1 MHGLRTSSVLI
12 LDDDDDDAL
21 KIQKALALRRIGAI
35 LVPGAPD
42 ELRPLCPLNG
52 IRVAVLDIDL
62 GQGTDGPSRARYTR
76 SIVDPLIDRNN
87 GPYVAVV
94 WTSNSEDF
102 DLFKKQLKKIQCPP
116 VLTVML
122 DKTKVLTLNADESVV
137 KILDVIENAVADVP
151 PLEFANYWEQVVQDA
166 ANDTLVSL
174 DLDVPPKSSRAKSM
188 AFFAAL
194 LRSEANSGAL
204 ENNVGSMRALLAALN
219 QVHFDKVEER
229 SAKIEDA
236 EATLV
241 GSIRKT
247 AKKGEN
253 KLSLVEQSQLNA
265 SLLFDNRAEG
275 FGPGRLYAFEEVEA
289 LGLGKALPD
298 KQEVLEDTV
307 EIEHLERAHDLP
319 LVLMEV
325 SPPCDHQQ
333 GKIRTARLLAGVV
346 FPSSNFGQGERKKRV
361 NARSSDYLRA
371 LETVRIPDVESFPV
385 EGVRIVW
392 NAHYPVSVSVNEIH
406 KCKPIGRFRE
416 PLLADVRAWL
426 GYQSGRPGYASV
438 T

>member
-12 LDDDDDDAL
+12 LDDDDDDAI
-21 KIQKALALRRIGAI
+21 KIQKALALRCIGAI

-42 ELRPLCPLNG
+42 ELRPTCSISG

-62 GQGTDGPSRARYTR
+62 GQGTDAPSRVRHTK

-102 DLFKKQLKKIQCPP
+102 DLFKNQLLTIQCPP

-122 DKTKVLTLNADESVV
+122 DKTDVLSLDADESVA
-137 KILDVIENAVADVP
+137 KILVTIEKAVADAP
-151 PLEFANYWEQVVQDA
+151 PLGFANLWEQIVRDA

-174 DLDVPPKSSRAKSM
+174 NLDVPPASPQSKAL

-194 LRSEANSGAL
+194 LRSEANSSAL
-204 ENNVGSMRALLAALN
+204 ENDLGSRKALLTALN

-229 SAKIEDA
+229 SARIRDGET
-236 EATLV
+236 TLV
-241 GSIRKT
+241 EPIRKAAT
-247 AKKGEN
+247 KGED
-253 KLSLVEQSQLNA
+253 KLSLFEQSQLNT
-265 SLLFDNRAEG
+265 SLLFDYRADS
-275 FGPGRLYAFEEVEA
+275 FGPGRLYAFEEIEA
-289 LGLGKALPD
+289 LCLGKALPD
-298 KQEVLEDTV
+298 NQDVLCDTL
-307 EIEHLERAHDLP
+307 EINHLERAPDLSVVF
-319 LVLMEV
+319 LEV
-325 SPPCDHQQ
+325 SAACDHQQ
-333 GKIRTARLLAGVV
+333 EKIRTARLLAGVV
-346 FPSSNFGQGERKKRV
+346 FPSSTFGEGDRKKRV
-361 NARSSDYLRA
+361 NARSADHLRA
-371 LETVRIPDVESFPV
+371 LETVSIPRVERFPM

-392 NAHYPVSVSVNEIH
+392 NAHYPVSVPVNEID

-416 PLLADVRAWL
+416 PMLADVRAWL

-438 T
+438 R